1 MYLTTYSWSSQ
12 KQEYSQQLTSK
23 SGYLHCVLAPES
35 SQLTTFATPYGR
47 YRWICLHFG
56 LSASSKI
63 FQKHLTHALENLPGV
78 LCIADDILI
87 YGTGET
93 DEEATANH
101 YRSLQDLLQRCK
113 DRGIVLNPDKMKLRM
128 SEVNFMGHLLTNK
141 GLKPDPA
148 PRLWNA
154 LPIQMRQSGTALD
167 TFKRSLKTLL
177 FRQAFYRFLIS

>member
-1 MYLTTYSWSSQ
+1 MWQRRLLFYLANFYADRRCARTPIFHTT
-12 KQEYSQQLTSK
+12 
-23 SGYLHCVLAPES
+23 VLM
-35 SQLTTFATPYGR
+35 TFATPYGR
-47 YRWICLHFG
+47 YRWIRLPFG

-101 YRSLQDLLQRCK
+101 DRSLRDLFQRCK
-113 DRGIVLNPDKMKLRM
+113 DRGIVLNPEKMKLRM

-148 PRLWNA
+148 KVEVITKNA
-154 LPIQMRQSGTALD
+154 KATRCGRCSAPQRICQLSSQVPSKAV
-167 TFKRSLKTLL
+167 
-177 FRQAFYRFLIS
+177 